1 MVSIANPPN
10 SGKAQG
16 VMGHH
21 LHDRRGKEEREREKE
36 EIGQRESEEEGS
48 TRPVATSS
56 SPAAEAVA
64 RAHRESERAREIRR
78 HDDTIHKDHARVI
91 CGKH

>member
-21 LHDRRGKEEREREKE
+21 LHDLVEGKKRERERGDRAE
-36 EIGQRESEEEGS
+36 RSEEEGS

-56 SPAAEAVA
+56 SRAAAAVA
-64 RAHRESERAREIRR
+64 REHRERTPER
-78 HDDTIHKDHARVI
+78 DDDRIHKDHARVI
-91 CGKH
+91 CGKHE